1 VASRKCVIGIT
12 HVVGD
17 DDFEFLL
24 DADDGGSSPS
34 FCSLN
39 LDDFCGVVSIDFF
52 NWLTS
57 WIKLLESWCPFA

>member
-1 VASRKCVIGIT
+1 MASRSCVIGIT
-12 HVVGD
+12 HNVGD

-39 LDDFCGVVSIDFF
+39 LDDFCGVVSIEFF
-52 NWLTS
+52 N
-57 WIKLLESWCPFA
+57 